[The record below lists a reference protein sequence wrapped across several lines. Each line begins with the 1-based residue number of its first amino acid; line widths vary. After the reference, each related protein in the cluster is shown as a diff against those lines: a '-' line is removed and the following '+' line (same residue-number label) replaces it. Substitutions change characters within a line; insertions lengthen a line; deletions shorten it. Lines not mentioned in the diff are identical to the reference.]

1 MVPPQYYPSIIHQ
14 QPQVQG
20 VLQEMQRPYLP
31 PPQIVMTTSR
41 PLPKELTVYLTK
53 SMVFWVM
60 RLL

>member
-1 MVPPQYYPSIIHQ
+1 MNIQMVPPQYYPSIIHQ

-20 VLQEMQRPYLP
+20 QEMQRLP
-31 PPQIVMTTSR
+31 PPQMVMNTS